1 MPDATPKV
9 LGVRISKVGEESTTW
24 RLVAGRVTRAGL
36 QACTLRDRTCIALP
50 KHQSAPWHVRNG
62 GWQRKIFKGYS
73 CWVILCAEGA
83 RARRGKPSESGWRAR
98 RTDLDVQSD
107 PPRRR
112 KLPPNGRRAEEACAS
127 CARSLSRRSTL
138 RNHVRLRP
146 GGKAKDIGRRSRTRA
161 KGEIRMV
168 SGVPG
173 HCRASQQVG

>member
-9 LGVRISKVGEESTTW
+9 LGVQISKVGEESATW
-24 RLVAGRVTRAGL
+24 RRVAGRVTRAGL

-62 GWQRKIFKGYS
+62 GWQRKILKEYS

-112 KLPPNGRRAEEACAS
+112 KCRRTYGRVEEACAS
-127 CARSLSRRSTL
+127 SARSLSRRSTL
-138 RNHVRLRP
+138 RNHVRLLP
-146 GGKAKDIGRRSRTRA
+146 GGKAKDIGRRSISKA
-161 KGEIRMV
+161 
-168 SGVPG
+168 
-173 HCRASQQVG
+173 